1 MSDTPQNEQVIEQV
15 EVVSVDDVA
24 KIVDDATSSAGSEAV
39 EAIGSEVAE
48 VSGKVDSVGDY
59 VAGIDARLA
68 KVEEGFVTLG
78 AQSDDGANA
87 VMLTDDQWL
96 EMQQAWGWAK
106 SCASFGVFLLLVCVL
121 LVAANFGSKLW
132 STFVA
137 GWRHG

>member
-68 KVEEGFVTLG
+68 KVEEGLIYFISSPVSLIC
-78 AQSDDGANA
+78 A
-87 VMLTDDQWL
+87 
-96 EMQQAWGWAK
+96 MQR
-106 SCASFGVFLLLVCVL
+106 CIVL
-121 LVAANFGSKLW
+121 F
-132 STFVA
+132 
-137 GWRHG
+137 